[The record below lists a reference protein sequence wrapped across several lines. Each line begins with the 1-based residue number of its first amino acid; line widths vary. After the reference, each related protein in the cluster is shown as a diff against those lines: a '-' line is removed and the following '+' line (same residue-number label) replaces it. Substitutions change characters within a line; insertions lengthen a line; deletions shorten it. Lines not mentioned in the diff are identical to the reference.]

1 MGFQLLCAAEVANFE
16 RRLLLMVED
25 SFGVD
30 EDVVGLDVTV
40 RNAPAMQH
48 GEALEELV
56 SELLND

>member
-1 MGFQLLCAAEVANFE
+1 
-16 RRLLLMVED
+16 MVED